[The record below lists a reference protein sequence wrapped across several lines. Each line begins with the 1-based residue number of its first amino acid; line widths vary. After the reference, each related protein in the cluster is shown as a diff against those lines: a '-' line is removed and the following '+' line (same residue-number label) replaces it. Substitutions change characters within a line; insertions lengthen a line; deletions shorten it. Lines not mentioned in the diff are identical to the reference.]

1 MFLEPILLNTNN
13 TCHQR
18 YFGYINMALFNDKQN
33 KEVTSKYK
41 SDIAFSKAISRAFA
55 QELKDLLLRRSKRLL
70 PFDEIKEKLD
80 LWYGKEIGL
89 KSVPLGSIVGSQGR
103 YRNFTRHF
111 LPLDE
116 NLRDRWR
123 QIDSAVESGK
133 DLPPVELYKVCN
145 AYFVKDGHHRVSVA
159 KAKKKRFIEAKV
171 FEYNCDLSLDDKTD
185 FEQVAIFETYQ
196 LFLKKTGL
204 KKTRN
209 PDLHLTVL
217 GGYPI
222 LMEHIHRHRF
232 YLMDEEKIEVSVE
245 AASISWFDNIYT
257 PMVVLIDKNGIMEI
271 FPHRTKADFY
281 IWISKYKNR
290 LFQDVFELDEAQSV
304 VDSYSKIFSTP
315 LRKVLGKFRKFF
327 GLVKY

>member
-1 MFLEPILLNTNN
+1 M
-13 TCHQR
+13 
-18 YFGYINMALFNDKQN
+18 GLFEDKHS
-33 KEVTSKYK
+33 KEVASKYK
-41 SDIAFSKAISRAFA
+41 SDIAFSKARSRAFT

-70 PFDEIKEKLD
+70 PFDEIKEKFE
-80 LWYGKEIGL
+80 LWYGKDIGL
-89 KSVPLGSIVGSQGR
+89 MSVPLDLIVGSQGR

-116 NLRDRWR
+116 NLRNRWK
-123 QIDSAVESGK
+123 QIETAVASGK

-159 KAKKKRFIEAKV
+159 KAKKKISIEAKV

-185 FEQVAIFETYQ
+185 LEQIAILETYHR
-196 LFLKKTGL
+196 FLRETGL

-209 PDLHLTVL
+209 PKLHLTVL

-222 LMEHIHRHRF
+222 LMEHIQRHRF
-232 YLMDEEKIEVSVE
+232 YLMEKKKNKISIEE
-245 AASISWFDNIYT
+245 ASISWFDNIYS
-257 PMVVLIDKNGIMEI
+257 PMVVLINKNGIMEK
-271 FPHRTKADFY
+271 FPHRTKTDFY

-290 LFQDVFELDEAQSV
+290 LFQDVFVSDEAKSV
-304 VDSYSKIFSTP
+304 IDSYSKIFSNP
-315 LRKVLGKFRKFF
+315 IRKLLGKLRKFF

>member
-1 MFLEPILLNTNN
+1 
-13 TCHQR
+13 
-18 YFGYINMALFNDKQN
+18 MALFNNKQN
-33 KEVTSKYK
+33 KEVTSKYR
-41 SDIAFSKAISRAFA
+41 SDIAFSKAISKAFA
-55 QELKDLLLRRSKRLL
+55 QELKDHFLRRSKRLL

-80 LWYGKEIGL
+80 LWYGNDIGL
-89 KSVPLGSIVGSQGR
+89 QSVPLDSIVGSQGR

-116 NLRDRWR
+116 NLRDRWK
-123 QIDSAVESGK
+123 QIDSAVESGR

-159 KAKKKRFIEAKV
+159 KAKKKRFIEATV

-185 FEQVAIFETYQ
+185 VEQVAILETYQ
-196 LFLKKTGL
+196 LFLKETGL

-232 YLMDEEKIEVSVE
+232 YLMEKKKTKVSIEE
-245 AASISWFDNIYT
+245 ASISWFDNIYI
-257 PMVVLIDKNGIMEI
+257 PMVVLIDKNGIMGK
-271 FPHRTKADFY
+271 FPHRTKTDFY

-290 LFQDVFELDEAQSV
+290 LFQNVFKLDEAQSV
-304 VDSYSKIFSTP
+304 VDSYSKIFSNP
-315 LRKVLGKFRKFF
+315 LRKVLGKLRKFF

>member
-1 MFLEPILLNTNN
+1 MV
-13 TCHQR
+13 
-18 YFGYINMALFNDKQN
+18 LFNDKQD
-33 KEVTSKYK
+33 KDVTSKYQ
-41 SDIAFSKAISRAFA
+41 SDIAFSKAISKAFA

-80 LWYGKEIGL
+80 LWYGKDIGL
-89 KSVPLGSIVGSQGR
+89 RSVSLDSIIGSQGR

-116 NLRDRWR
+116 NLRNRWK
-123 QIDSAVESGK
+123 QIDSAIESGR

-159 KAKKKRFIEAKV
+159 KTKKKSFIEAKV

-185 FEQVAIFETYQ
+185 VEQIAILQTYQ

-222 LMEHIHRHRF
+222 LMEHIQRHRF
-232 YLMDEEKIEVSVE
+232 YLLKKEKNQVSIED
-245 AASISWFDNIYT
+245 ASISWFDNIYS
-257 PMVVLIDKNGIMEI
+257 PMVTLITKNSIMEK
-271 FPHRTKADFY
+271 FPHRTKTDFY

-290 LFQDVFELDEAQSV
+290 LFQGILELDEAQDM
-304 VDSYSKIFSTP
+304 VDGYSKIFSSP
-315 LRKVLGKFRKFF
+315 VRKLLGKLRKFF

>member
-1 MFLEPILLNTNN
+1 M
-13 TCHQR
+13 
-18 YFGYINMALFNDKQN
+18 NMDLFSDKQN

-41 SDIAFSKAISRAFA
+41 SDIAFSRAISRAFA
-55 QELKDLLLRRSKRLL
+55 QELKDLLFRRSKRLL

-116 NLRDRWR
+116 NLRDRWK

-159 KAKKKRFIEAKV
+159 KAKKKVSIEAKV
-171 FEYNCDLSLDDKTD
+171 FEYTCDLSLDDKTD
-185 FEQVAIFETYQ
+185 FEQVAILETYQ

-204 KKTRN
+204 KKTRS

-222 LMEHIHRHRF
+222 LMEHIHRHKF
-232 YLMDEEKIEVSVE
+232 YLMGKEKIEVSIE
-245 AASISWFDNIYT
+245 TASISWFDNIYT
-257 PMVVLIDKNGIMEI
+257 PMVVLIDKNGIMEK
-271 FPHRTKADFY
+271 FPHRTKTDFY

-290 LFQDVFELDEAQSV
+290 LFQGVFELDEAQSV
-304 VDSYSKIFSTP
+304 VESYSKIFSTP
-315 LRKVLGKFRKFF
+315 IRKVLGKLRKFF

>member
-1 MFLEPILLNTNN
+1 M
-13 TCHQR
+13 
-18 YFGYINMALFNDKQN
+18 GLFEDKHS

-41 SDIAFSKAISRAFA
+41 SDIAFSKAISRAFT

-70 PFDEIKEKLD
+70 PFDEIKEKLE
-80 LWYGKEIGL
+80 LWYGKDVGL
-89 KSVPLGSIVGSQGR
+89 MSVPLDSIVGSQGR

-116 NLRDRWR
+116 NLRNRWK
-123 QIDSAVESGK
+123 QIETAVASGK

-159 KAKKKRFIEAKV
+159 KAKKKISIEAKV

-185 FEQVAIFETYQ
+185 LEQIAILETYHR
-196 LFLKKTGL
+196 FLRETGL

-209 PDLHLTVL
+209 PKLHLTVL
-217 GGYPI
+217 GGYSI
-222 LMEHIHRHRF
+222 LMEHIQRHRF
-232 YLMDEEKIEVSVE
+232 YLMEKTKDKVSIEE
-245 AASISWFDNIYT
+245 ASISWFDNIYS
-257 PMVVLIDKNGIMEI
+257 PMVVLINKNGIMEK
-271 FPHRTKADFY
+271 FPHRTKTDFY

-290 LFQDVFELDEAQSV
+290 LFQDVFESDEAKSV
-304 VDSYSKIFSTP
+304 IDSYSKIFSNP
-315 LRKVLGKFRKFF
+315 IRKLLGKLRKFF

>member
-1 MFLEPILLNTNN
+1 MD
-13 TCHQR
+13 
-18 YFGYINMALFNDKQN
+18 LFDDTPN

-41 SDIAFSKAISRAFA
+41 SDIAFSKAISRAFT
-55 QELKDLLLRRSKRLL
+55 QELKDLLLRRSKHLL

-80 LWYGKEIGL
+80 LWYGKDIGL
-89 KSVPLGSIVGSQGR
+89 VSVPLGSIVGSQGR

-116 NLRDRWR
+116 NLRDRWK

-159 KAKKKRFIEAKV
+159 KAKKKRSIEATV

-185 FEQVAIFETYQ
+185 LEQVAILETYH
-196 LFLKKTGL
+196 LFLKNTGL
-204 KKTRN
+204 KKTRS

-222 LMEHIHRHRF
+222 LMEHIQRHRF
-232 YLMDEEKIEVSVE
+232 YLMGEKKMEVDIE
-245 AASISWFDNIYT
+245 AAAISWFDNIYT
-257 PMVVLIDKNGIMEI
+257 PMVVLINKNGIMEK
-271 FPHRTKADFY
+271 FPHRTKTDFY

-290 LFQDVFELDEAQSV
+290 LFQDVLELDETKDM
-304 VDSYSKIFSTP
+304 VDSYSKIFSSP

>member
-1 MFLEPILLNTNN
+1 MD
-13 TCHQR
+13 
-18 YFGYINMALFNDKQN
+18 LFDDTPN

-41 SDIAFSKAISRAFA
+41 SDIAFSKAISRAFT
-55 QELKDLLLRRSKRLL
+55 QELKDLLLRRSKHLL

-80 LWYGKEIGL
+80 LWYGKDIGL
-89 KSVPLGSIVGSQGR
+89 VSVPLGSIVGSQGR

-116 NLRDRWR
+116 NLRDRWK

-159 KAKKKRFIEAKV
+159 KAKKKVSIEAKV

-185 FEQVAIFETYQ
+185 LEQVAILETYH
-196 LFLKKTGL
+196 LFLKNTGL
-204 KKTRN
+204 KKTRS

-222 LMEHIHRHRF
+222 LMEHIQRHRF
-232 YLMDEEKIEVSVE
+232 YLMGEKKMEVDIE
-245 AASISWFDNIYT
+245 AAAISWFDNIYT
-257 PMVVLIDKNGIMEI
+257 PMVVLINKNGIMEK
-271 FPHRTKADFY
+271 FPHRTKTDFY

-290 LFQDVFELDEAQSV
+290 LFQDVLELDETKDM
-304 VDSYSKIFSTP
+304 VDSYSKIFSSP

>member
-1 MFLEPILLNTNN
+1 MV
-13 TCHQR
+13 
-18 YFGYINMALFNDKQN
+18 LFNNKQN
-33 KEVTSKYK
+33 KDVTSKYK
-41 SDIAFSKAISRAFA
+41 SDIAFSKAISKAFT

-80 LWYGKEIGL
+80 LWYGKDIGL
-89 KSVPLGSIVGSQGR
+89 RSVSLDSIVGSQGR

-116 NLRDRWR
+116 NLRNRWK
-123 QIDSAVESGK
+123 QIDSAVESGR

-159 KAKKKRFIEAKV
+159 TAKKRSFIEAKV
-171 FEYNCDLSLDDKTD
+171 FEYNCDFSLDDKTD
-185 FEQVAIFETYQ
+185 IEQIAILQTYQ
-196 LFLKKTGL
+196 LFLKETGL

-222 LMEHIHRHRF
+222 LMEHIQRHRF
-232 YLMDEEKIEVSVE
+232 YLIKKGKNQVSIEE
-245 AASISWFDNIYT
+245 ASMSWFDNIYS
-257 PMVVLIDKNGIMEI
+257 PMVTLITKNSIMGK
-271 FPHRTKADFY
+271 FPHRTKTDFY
-281 IWISKYKNR
+281 IWISKYKNW
-290 LFQDVFELDEAQSV
+290 LFQDVFVSDEVQSV
-304 VDSYSKIFSTP
+304 IDSYSKKFSNP
-315 LRKVLGKFRKFF
+315 IRKALGKLKKFF

>member
-1 MFLEPILLNTNN
+1 MD
-13 TCHQR
+13 
-18 YFGYINMALFNDKQN
+18 LFDDTPN

-41 SDIAFSKAISRAFA
+41 SDIAFSKAISRAFT
-55 QELKDLLLRRSKRLL
+55 QELKDLLLRRSKHLL

-80 LWYGKEIGL
+80 LWYGKDIGL
-89 KSVPLGSIVGSQGR
+89 VSVPLGSIVGSQGR

-116 NLRDRWR
+116 NLRDRWK

-159 KAKKKRFIEAKV
+159 KAKKKRSIEAKV

-185 FEQVAIFETYQ
+185 LEQVAILETYH
-196 LFLKKTGL
+196 LFLKNTGL
-204 KKTRN
+204 KKTRS

-222 LMEHIHRHRF
+222 LMEHIQRHRF
-232 YLMDEEKIEVSVE
+232 YLMGEKKMEVDIE
-245 AASISWFDNIYT
+245 AAAISWFDNIYT
-257 PMVVLIDKNGIMEI
+257 PMVVLINKNGIMEK
-271 FPHRTKADFY
+271 FPHRTKTDFY

-290 LFQDVFELDEAQSV
+290 LFQDVLELDETKDM
-304 VDSYSKIFSTP
+304 VDSYSKIFSSP

>member
-1 MFLEPILLNTNN
+1 
-13 TCHQR
+13 
-18 YFGYINMALFNDKQN
+18 MALFNDTPN
-33 KEVTSKYK
+33 KEVTSQYK
-41 SDIAFSKAISRAFA
+41 SDIAFSKAISTAFA
-55 QELKDLLLRRSKRLL
+55 QELKDLLLRRSKHLL

-80 LWYGKEIGL
+80 LWYGKDIGL
-89 KSVPLGSIVGSQGR
+89 KSVPLCSIVGSQGR
-103 YRNFTRHF
+103 YKNFTRHF

-116 NLRDRWR
+116 NLRDRWK

-159 KAKKKRFIEAKV
+159 KAKKKSFIEAKV

-185 FEQVAIFETYQ
+185 VEQVAILETYQ

-217 GGYPI
+217 GGCPI

-232 YLMDEEKIEVSVE
+232 YLMGVKKIEVSIE
-245 AASISWFDNIYT
+245 DASISWFDNIYT
-257 PMVVLIDKNGIMEI
+257 PMVVLINKAGIMEN
-271 FPHRTKADFY
+271 FPHRTKTDFY

-290 LFQDVFELDEAQSV
+290 LFQDFFELDEAQGV
-304 VDSYSKIFSTP
+304 VESYSKIFSNP
-315 LRKVLGKFRKFF
+315 LRKLLGKFRKFF

>member
-1 MFLEPILLNTNN
+1 MD
-13 TCHQR
+13 
-18 YFGYINMALFNDKQN
+18 LFNDKQN

-55 QELKDLLLRRSKRLL
+55 QELKDLLFRRSKHLL

-80 LWYGKEIGL
+80 LWYGKDIGL
-89 KSVPLGSIVGSQGR
+89 KSVPLGWIVGSQGR

-116 NLRDRWR
+116 NLRDRWK
-123 QIDSAVESGK
+123 QVDSAVESGK

-159 KAKKKRFIEAKV
+159 KAKKKFSIEAKV

-185 FEQVAIFETYQ
+185 VEQIAILETYQ

-232 YLMDEEKIEVSVE
+232 YLTEKEKMGISIEE
-245 AASISWFDNIYT
+245 ASISWFDNIYT
-257 PMVVLIDKNGIMEI
+257 PMVVLIDKNGIMGK
-271 FPHRTKADFY
+271 FPHRTKTDFY

-304 VDSYSKIFSTP
+304 IESYSKIFSNP
-315 LRKVLGKFRKFF
+315 VRKVLGKFRKFF
-327 GLVKY
+327 GLVRY